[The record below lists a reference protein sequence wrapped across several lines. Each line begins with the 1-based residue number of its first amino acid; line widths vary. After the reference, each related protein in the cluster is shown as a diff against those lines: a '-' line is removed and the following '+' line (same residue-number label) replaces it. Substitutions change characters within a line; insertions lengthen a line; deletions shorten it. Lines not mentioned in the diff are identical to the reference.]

1 LPSTAQHIGCT
12 FRPPPLHP
20 SSSERPQ
27 DFLDVEHGNTPHT
40 EHSQAGKLPEDDLV
54 NFAIASPS
62 DAGQSTPSGRPS
74 TSGLSSTSMTWVDE
88 MNAELAEFD
97 SLTSGLRPG
106 SLGTPEAD
114 SGRRKQRQQAQR

>member
-1 LPSTAQHIGCT
+1 MHSRSLAHGVRKSHALRIALTGPTSLVCA
-12 FRPPPLHP
+12 
-20 SSSERPQ
+20 SQ
-27 DFLDVEHGNTPHT
+27 DFIDAEAGNTPHT
-40 EHSQAGKLPEDDLV
+40 DQHSERVSTLVQKDDLL

-74 TSGLSSTSMTWVDE
+74 AAGLSAASMSWVDE

-106 SLGTPEAD
+106 SIGTPH
-114 SGRRKQRQQAQR
+114 R